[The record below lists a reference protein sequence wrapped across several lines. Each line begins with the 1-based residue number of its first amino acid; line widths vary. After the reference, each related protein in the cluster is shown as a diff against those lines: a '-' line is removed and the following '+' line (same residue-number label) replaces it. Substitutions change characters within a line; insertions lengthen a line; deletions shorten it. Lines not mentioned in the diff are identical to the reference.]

1 MNKYVELGYVSRDTS
16 PILGRSI
23 SQNVAKHTCSW
34 RDKHKPNTQRKI
46 TLEKISKKISDTY
59 PFLASPP
66 FLWEKSEPTPFLK
79 NFENWTPPPLA
90 LYKKGEGEE
99 DGGVQLWRET

>member
-59 PFLASPP
+59 PFFSKPSFFMGKIWTHPLFEKFRKLNSPAP
-66 FLWEKSEPTPFLK
+66 R
-79 NFENWTPPPLA
+79 PL
-90 LYKKGEGEE
+90 
-99 DGGVQLWRET
+99 

>member
-46 TLEKISKKISDTY
+46 TLEKISKKISDTS
-59 PFLASPP
+59 PFLKQPPILPRPP
-66 FLWEKSEPTPFLK
+66 FLWEKSEPH
-79 NFENWTPPPLA
+79 PLLEKFRKLNSPA
-90 LYKKGEGEE
+90 PRPL
-99 DGGVQLWRET
+99 